1 MEDTKYIGM
10 DVHKDSISIAVLNSS
25 GKLVMECIIETKA
38 ITILEFVHGLR
49 GSLHLT
55 FEEGTWAAWLYDLL
69 KPHVAKL
76 VVCDPRR
83 NGYLKQ
89 GSKSDRNDARKLAEL
104 LHSNILRPVYHGE
117 HGVRSLKELARSYL
131 TITKDQAR
139 VMTRVKAVYR
149 SWAIPCV
156 GKQVYG
162 QRHRLEWL
170 GKIEEPGVRRRA
182 EFYYAEL
189 DALRSLRL
197 VVLRELL
204 LESKKHSVSTLLSQI
219 PSIGPI
225 RAALLI
231 ALLQTP
237 DRFRTKRQL
246 WAYSGLAIET
256 HDSAENQYVNGQLQ
270 RSKKK
275 QSIRGL
281 NSNHNHDLKNIF
293 KGASAVAAVKSGPFQ
308 RFYAAQISKG
318 IRPEIARLSLARKI
332 AAIILTVWK
341 KGASFDA
348 SYLNPQTA

>member
-1 MEDTKYIGM
+1 MEGTKYIGM

-25 GKLVMECIIETKA
+25 GKLVMESIIETKA

-104 LHSNILRPVYHGE
+104 LHSNMLRPVYHGE

-156 GKQVYG
+156 GKQV
-162 QRHRLEWL
+162 
-170 GKIEEPGVRRRA
+170 
-182 EFYYAEL
+182 
-189 DALRSLRL
+189 
-197 VVLRELL
+197 
-204 LESKKHSVSTLLSQI
+204 
-219 PSIGPI
+219 
-225 RAALLI
+225 
-231 ALLQTP
+231 
-237 DRFRTKRQL
+237 
-246 WAYSGLAIET
+246 
-256 HDSAENQYVNGQLQ
+256 NGQLH

-275 QSIRGL
+275 QSIHGL